1 MTEVKTYRG
10 NMNET
15 KIGLVQLKKG
25 TTEKNW
31 RQIEEFFIS
40 KGLFVSSVP
49 KGIMVTDMDKA
60 KKLIEELMK

>member
-1 MTEVKTYRG
+1 
-10 NMNET
+10 MNET

-40 KGLFVSSVP
+40 KGLFISSVP
-49 KGIMVTDMDKA
+49 KGIIVTDMDKA
-60 KKLIEELMK
+60 KKLIEELIK

>member
-1 MTEVKTYRG
+1 MD
-10 NMNET
+10 ET

-25 TTEKNW
+25 TTENNW

>member
-1 MTEVKTYRG
+1 
-10 NMNET
+10 MNET

>member
-1 MTEVKTYRG
+1 MD
-10 NMNET
+10 ET

-25 TTEKNW
+25 TKENNW

>member
-1 MTEVKTYRG
+1 MD
-10 NMNET
+10 ET

-25 TTEKNW
+25 TTENNW

-40 KGLFVSSVP
+40 KGLFISSVP
-49 KGIMVTDMDKA
+49 KGIMVTDTDKA